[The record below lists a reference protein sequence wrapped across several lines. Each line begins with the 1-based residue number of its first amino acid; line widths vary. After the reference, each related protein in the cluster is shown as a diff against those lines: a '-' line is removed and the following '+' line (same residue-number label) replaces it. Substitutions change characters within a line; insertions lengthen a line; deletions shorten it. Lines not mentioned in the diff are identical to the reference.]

1 MVRPVASPPC
11 PAPRP
16 SQSKYLWRRNAN
28 WKSPGVIGN
37 RTVIPSKAAWL
48 AIGLSCGAK
57 RGIWVLACASSN
69 LCGRQKPDPS
79 PRLKVTSSADIIV
92 NLTEIEARV
101 LGSLIEKDITTPD
114 YYPLSLNALVNACN
128 QKNNRD
134 PVMNLDEETVRQAL
148 GTLQEK
154 RVAGPASGADS
165 RVTKFEH
172 RLQEVF
178 NFDRREI
185 AVVCVLLLR
194 GPQTPGELRSRTDR
208 MYHFEGLDDVVSTLD
223 RLAQREPP
231 LARVLPRQPGTKE
244 SRYTHLFSG
253 EPAMPEGSDVA
264 RAPSP
269 AHASANSTADRL
281 TILEEEVSRLRSEL
295 SEVQQQLATFRKQF
309 E

>member
-1 MVRPVASPPC
+1 
-11 PAPRP
+11 
-16 SQSKYLWRRNAN
+16 
-28 WKSPGVIGN
+28 
-37 RTVIPSKAAWL
+37 
-48 AIGLSCGAK
+48 
-57 RGIWVLACASSN
+57 VL
-69 LCGRQKPDPS
+69 
-79 PRLKVTSSADIIV
+79 
-92 NLTEIEARV
+92 LTEIETRV

-134 PVMNLDEETVRQAL
+134 PVMTLDEATVRDAL
-148 GTLQEK
+148 ASLQEK
-154 RVAGPASGADS
+154 RMAGPASGADS

-194 GPQTPGELRSRTDR
+194 GPQTPGELRSRTER
-208 MYHFEGLDDVVSTLD
+208 MYHFEALEDVVSTLD

-253 EPAMPEGSDVA
+253 EPPASPEDVYVP

-269 AHASANSTADRL
+269 AMTRTNSTSERVAA
-281 TILEEEVSRLRSEL
+281 LEEEVSHLRQEL

>member
-1 MVRPVASPPC
+1 MT
-11 PAPRP
+11 
-16 SQSKYLWRRNAN
+16 L
-28 WKSPGVIGN
+28 
-37 RTVIPSKAAWL
+37 L
-48 AIGLSCGAK
+48 
-57 RGIWVLACASSN
+57 
-69 LCGRQKPDPS
+69 
-79 PRLKVTSSADIIV
+79 
-92 NLTEIEARV
+92 LTELETRI

-134 PVMNLDEETVRQAL
+134 PVMTLDAAAVGDAL
-148 GTLQEK
+148 ASLEEK
-154 RVAGPASGADS
+154 RLAGPASGADS

-194 GPQTPGELRSRTDR
+194 GPQTPGELRSRTER
-208 MYHFEGLDDVVSTLD
+208 MYHFEALEDVVSTLD
-223 RLAQREPP
+223 RLSQREPP

-253 EPAMPEGSDVA
+253 EPPMSAEEGNLARADTNVA

-269 AHASANSTADRL
+269 ATAGTSSTADRL
-281 TILEEEVSRLRSEL
+281 ATLEEEVTRLRQEL
-295 SEVQQQLATFRKQF
+295 SEVQQQFATFRKQF

>member
-1 MVRPVASPPC
+1 MTFHPSLLSPVCIKITTHNHSVF
-11 PAPRP
+11 
-16 SQSKYLWRRNAN
+16 S
-28 WKSPGVIGN
+28 
-37 RTVIPSKAAWL
+37 
-48 AIGLSCGAK
+48 
-57 RGIWVLACASSN
+57 
-69 LCGRQKPDPS
+69 
-79 PRLKVTSSADIIV
+79 IV

-114 YYPLSLNALVNACN
+114 YYPLSLNAMVNACN

-134 PVMNLDEETVRQAL
+134 PVMNLDEETVRQSL

-154 RVAGPASGADS
+154 RLAGPASGADS

-185 AVVCVLLLR
+185 AIVCVLLLR

-208 MYHFEGLDDVVSTLD
+208 MYHFEALDDIISTLD
-223 RLAQREPP
+223 RLAQRQPP
-231 LARVLPRQPGTKE
+231 LARILPRPPGTKE

-253 EPAMPEGSDVA
+253 EPAASDRVGTADVA
-264 RAPSP
+264 RAPTNAGSNP
-269 AHASANSTADRL
+269 EADRL
-281 TILEEEVSRLRSEL
+281 TALEEEVVRLRQAL
-295 SEVQQQLATFRKQF
+295 SEVQQQLAAFRKQF